1 MLALLSFI
9 ADLKPDTVIFAM
21 EEPEIAVPPHTQRR
35 IAQYLLTKTTQAF
48 VTSHSPFVIEKFEPS
63 KTLLLSRDGGMVSAR
78 KVSDATGLKDNDY
91 KRFSRSGLSECML
104 GRAAIV
110 VEGVTELH
118 AMPIIARRM
127 EENDPN
133 LQPLDIAGVAFFDAD
148 GESNMPKF
156 GKFFKTLGLRT
167 FAFYDLDYKKKRKA
181 EQAQALAENFEINV
195 EHAYKG
201 FEDLLVAEVP
211 VDRLWSFLESLKA
224 NGEHG
229 NIAIPDARPPDD
241 AVKAVAKEALGG
253 NKGAGWSA
261 RLLEKCEFNELPATA
276 TQFLASVFALSHR
289 RRPSTRAAATTPIC
303 SPDHERALPAS

>member
-1 MLALLSFI
+1 M
-9 ADLKPDTVIFAM
+9 
-21 EEPEIAVPPHTQRR
+21 
-35 IAQYLLTKTTQAF
+35 
-48 VTSHSPFVIEKFEPS
+48 TSHSPFVIEKFEPS

-229 NIAIPDARPPDD
+229 NIAIPDARPRRGQGRRQ
-241 AVKAVAKEALGG
+241 GG
-253 NKGAGWSA
+253 SRRK
-261 RLLEKCEFNELPATA
+261 
-276 TQFLASVFALSHR
+276 QR
-289 RRPSTRAAATTPIC
+289 RRLVGPPS
-303 SPDHERALPAS
+303 

>member
-1 MLALLSFI
+1 
-9 ADLKPDTVIFAM
+9 M

-148 GESNMPKF
+148 GESNMPSSVSSSKRWGCAPSLSTTSTTRRSAKPSRRRHLRKISRLTSSTPTRALKTSWWLKCQWIDF
-156 GKFFKTLGLRT
+156 GHSS
-167 FAFYDLDYKKKRKA
+167 KA
-181 EQAQALAENFEINV
+181 SKQTANMAISPSPTRAHPTTRSRPSPRRLSAETKAQAGRPAFLKSANSTSC
-195 EHAYKG
+195 
-201 FEDLLVAEVP
+201 
-211 VDRLWSFLESLKA
+211 RLPPHSSSRPCSL
-224 NGEHG
+224 
-229 NIAIPDARPPDD
+229 
-241 AVKAVAKEALGG
+241 
-253 NKGAGWSA
+253 
-261 RLLEKCEFNELPATA
+261 C
-276 TQFLASVFALSHR
+276 SHR

>member
-1 MLALLSFI
+1 
-9 ADLKPDTVIFAM
+9 
-21 EEPEIAVPPHTQRR
+21 
-35 IAQYLLTKTTQAF
+35 
-48 VTSHSPFVIEKFEPS
+48 
-63 KTLLLSRDGGMVSAR
+63 
-78 KVSDATGLKDNDY
+78 
-91 KRFSRSGLSECML
+91 
-104 GRAAIV
+104 
-110 VEGVTELH
+110 
-118 AMPIIARRM
+118 M

-229 NIAIPDARPPDD
+229 NIAIPDARPPTTRSRPSPRRLS
-241 AVKAVAKEALGG
+241 AETKAQ
-253 NKGAGWSA
+253 AGRPAFLKSA
-261 RLLEKCEFNELPATA
+261 NSTSCRLPPHSSSRPCSLC
-276 TQFLASVFALSHR
+276 SHR